1 MNCLFQNY
9 KKQPKKLSDIY
20 ERWLPKI
27 VYYGLSF
34 NECDEFLEEV
44 EKIGYTFDFDF
55 DAIPYNLRIIKN
67 KPMAK
72 IEKTQAFFEWLH
84 EKIKTIHVVS
94 NEEFENI
101 IEKL

>member
-1 MNCLFQNY
+1 ML
-9 KKQPKKLSDIY
+9 
-20 ERWLPKI
+20 
-27 VYYGLSF
+27 
-34 NECDEFLEEV
+34 
-44 EKIGYTFDFDF
+44 
-55 DAIPYNLRIIKN
+55 NLLLKN